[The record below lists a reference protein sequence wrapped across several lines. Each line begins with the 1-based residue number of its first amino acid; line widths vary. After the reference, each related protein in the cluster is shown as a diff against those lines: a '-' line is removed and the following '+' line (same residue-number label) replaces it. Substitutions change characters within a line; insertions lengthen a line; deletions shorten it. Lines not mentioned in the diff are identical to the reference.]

1 MNHLRSLNH
10 KPYDIIVATASPS
23 GMKFLQNNGFKLH
36 VIFNFLDFDFLL
48 CITGICMMGTLDKL
62 IGSIIKLFVITNKFS
77 ENLTSE
83 TQVHLDFQ
91 AVSFCP

>member
-36 VIFNFLDFDFLL
+36 VIFNFLEFEFLF
-48 CITGICMMGTLDKL
+48 CITGICY
-62 IGSIIKLFVITNKFS
+62 
-77 ENLTSE
+77 ER
-83 TQVHLDFQ
+83 DFGQ
-91 AVSFCP
+91 IDGVNYQIVYIYHQI